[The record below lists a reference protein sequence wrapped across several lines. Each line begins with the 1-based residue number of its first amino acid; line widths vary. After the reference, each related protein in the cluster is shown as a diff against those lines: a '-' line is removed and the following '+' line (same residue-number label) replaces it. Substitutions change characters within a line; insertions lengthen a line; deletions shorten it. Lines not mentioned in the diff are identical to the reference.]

1 MDLGAPENER
11 IQGPMKILYGLIKIL
26 LETGLL
32 VAILLIASFISK
44 VFQIDGFIALMIV
57 VLVLHI
63 FGFSE
68 GDWL

>member
-1 MDLGAPENER
+1 
-11 IQGPMKILYGLIKIL
+11 MKFLYGLIKIL

-32 VAILLIASFISK
+32 TAIFIAASFICK
-44 VFQIDGFIALMIV
+44 VFHIDGFIALMIV

-63 FGFSE
+63 LVFSE

>member
-1 MDLGAPENER
+1 
-11 IQGPMKILYGLIKIL
+11 MKILRYLIKIA
-26 LETGLL
+26 LEAGLL
-32 VAILLIASFISK
+32 CAIFIATSFISQA
-44 VFQIDGFIALMIV
+44 FHIDGFIALMIV

>member
-1 MDLGAPENER
+1 MDIKGEA
-11 IQGPMKILYGLIKIL
+11 MKILCYLIKIL

-32 VAILLIASFISK
+32 VAIFIVASFICK
-44 VFQIDGFIALMIV
+44 VFHIDGFIALMIV

-68 GDWL
+68 GDWQQWKTKN

>member
-1 MDLGAPENER
+1 
-11 IQGPMKILYGLIKIL
+11 MKFLYSLIKML

-32 VAILLIASFISK
+32 VAIFVIASCISK
-44 VFQIDGFIALMIV
+44 VFHIDGFIALMIV
-57 VLVLHI
+57 VLALHL

>member
-1 MDLGAPENER
+1 
-11 IQGPMKILYGLIKIL
+11 MKFLYGLIKIL

-32 VAILLIASFISK
+32 IAIFVITSCISK
-44 VFQIDGFIALMIV
+44 AFHIDGFIALMIV

-63 FGFSE
+63 LGFSE